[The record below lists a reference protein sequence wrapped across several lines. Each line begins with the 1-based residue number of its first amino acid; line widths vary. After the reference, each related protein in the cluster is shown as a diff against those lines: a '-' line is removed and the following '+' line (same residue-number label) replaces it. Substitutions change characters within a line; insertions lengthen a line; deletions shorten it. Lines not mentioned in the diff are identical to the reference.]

1 MLGQGSV
8 GTQTFATLLTFI
20 GSFANV
26 IFLMYDTVLAG
37 LESFATL
44 LALEGLFPSVAPL
57 MPKEL

>member
-1 MLGQGSV
+1 MLGQGSF

-37 LESFATL
+37 LGFATL
-44 LALEGLFPSVAPL
+44 LALEGLFPSVPTL

>member
-20 GSFANV
+20 GSLTNV
-26 IFLMYDTVLAG
+26 IFLMYDTVVAG